1 LIQINPM
8 ASERHPPSSGSKI
21 SLKPD
26 PGITSPL
33 KFHKNEVF
41 EGKVL
46 KSLSSGN
53 ALLLINGEKVR
64 AKTYIPLSE
73 GAILSLKVE
82 GTLPTPVLK
91 VLGIRLTGSDAINI
105 SIILSAMK
113 ENLWKSIHENIDHQG
128 LPQAERAQFRELM
141 DDLSLRLFLKPA
153 PDMLKTLIDKSGLGW
168 EAKLLRAFMNK
179 TITGDN
185 LNKLIGGDLK
195 GLVSRFLGLNQG
207 KGVLLRRF
215 VSTIENIQIL
225 NHLGL
230 EQEQNIFLP
239 VPIQYSNGLFALG
252 QLLIHLPRKENDEC
266 GKQRTDKDVFSITF
280 LLELSNLGP
289 VRADLAIKGEEIEG
303 RFLLAKEETKTL
315 IENNIV
321 SFVTNLKDR
330 GFTIHHMDC
339 HLKEPGIIRK
349 SLLNEIVHEE
359 GNTIC
364 LVA

>member
-1 LIQINPM
+1 LILINHM
-8 ASERHPPSSGSKI
+8 GLERHPPSSGSKI

-26 PGITSPL
+26 PDITYPL
-33 KFHKNEVF
+33 KFHKNEVL

-53 ALLLINGEKVR
+53 ALLLIKGEKVIAR
-64 AKTYIPLSE
+64 THVQLSE
-73 GAILSLKVE
+73 GTVLSLKVE
-82 GTLPTPVLK
+82 ETLPTPVLK
-91 VLGIRLTGSDAINI
+91 LLGIRLTGLDAINI
-105 SIILSAMK
+105 SMILSAMK

-141 DDLSLRLFLKPA
+141 DDLSQRLFLKYA

-185 LNKLIGGDLK
+185 LNKLIRGDLK
-195 GLVSRFLGLNQG
+195 GLVSRFLGLEQE

-215 VSTIENIQIL
+215 VSAIENIQLL

-230 EQEQNIFLP
+230 EQERKMFLP
-239 VPIQYSNGLFALG
+239 VPIQFADGLFALG
-252 QLLIHLPRKENDEC
+252 QLLIHLPRKEKDEG
-266 GKQRTDKDVFSITF
+266 GKQKPDKNVFSISF

-289 VRADLAIKGEEIEG
+289 VRADLVIKGEEIEG
-303 RFLLAKEETKTL
+303 RFLLAKEETKSF
-315 IENNIV
+315 IENNIL
-321 SFVTNLKDR
+321 SFISNLKDR
-330 GFTIHHMDC
+330 GFKIRHMDC
-339 HLKEPGIIRK
+339 HLKEPGLIRQ
-349 SLLNEIVHEE
+349 SLVNEIVQEE

>member
-1 LIQINPM
+1 LIQINHIG
-8 ASERHPPSSGSKI
+8 SERHPPSSGSKI

-26 PGITSPL
+26 PCITSPL
-33 KFHKNEVF
+33 KLHKNEVL

-53 ALLLINGEKVR
+53 ALLLINGEKVIAR
-64 AKTYIPLSE
+64 THVPLSE
-73 GAILSLKVE
+73 GTVLSLKVE
-82 GTLPTPVLK
+82 ETLPTPVLK

-105 SIILSAMK
+105 SMILSAMK

-128 LPQAERAQFRELM
+128 LSQVERAQFRELM
-141 DDLSLRLFLKPA
+141 DDLSLRLFSKSA

-195 GLVSRFLGLNQG
+195 GLVSRFLGLNQ
-207 KGVLLRRF
+207 KNGVLLRRF
-215 VSTIENIQIL
+215 VSTIENIQLL

-230 EQEQNIFLP
+230 EQERKILLP
-239 VPIQYSNGLFALG
+239 VPIQFADGLFTLG
-252 QLLIHLPRKENDEC
+252 QLLIHLPRKEKDEG
-266 GKQRTDKDVFSITF
+266 GKQKPDKNVFSISF

-303 RFLLAKEETKTL
+303 RFLLAKEETKSL
-315 IENNIV
+315 IENNIL
-321 SFVTNLKDR
+321 SFISNLKDR
-330 GFTIHHMDC
+330 GFKIRHMDC
-339 HLKEPGIIRK
+339 HLKEPGLIRQP
-349 SLLNEIVHEE
+349 LLNEIVQEE